1 MSAIYIITV
10 YGDGDGDS
18 VRYDVM
24 TPDEEMLYN
33 GCDYETASWYIE
45 PGKIY

>member
-1 MSAIYIITV
+1 MSAIYVITV
-10 YGDGDGDS
+10 YGDGES

-24 TPDEEMLYN
+24 TPDGEMLHN
-33 GCDYETASWYIE
+33 GCDYETASRYIE